1 MNFISIHPRSRLL
14 QRFVDG
20 ELEPATRRRVADHL
34 ARCRRCR
41 DTVTFGRELSVGAK
55 SLPSVAAPPRV
66 LAEVLADRAAGEH
79 VILPTYDA
87 SAPRRGTRALR
98 LTLAAAGIVA
108 VGVLATGR
116 PNARRDAATSSP
128 PDSLPTLLSVATS
141 LGLLPSAAYGQ
152 EVPPN
157 DSRMPPIT
165 DIDASSLGPLTLSY
179 EYTVTA
185 DSEPVQKPEHS
196 VVSIARAEVNGAPAW
211 RIANHSIDHKP
222 DPIETTYV
230 DRRSLRPLSRVAYNV
245 GFSRFTVAQRFV
257 ADSLLGTMRTT
268 SHGWPLARQLPA
280 TETSGPWL
288 VGGGMP
294 IALLRS
300 VRLHAQWRGKAAVVG
315 WGAVR
320 SDLVYPVTL
329 AVTGEERI
337 RIPAGTFDCWRLT
350 LSDTRRGRTLWVRK
364 SDQLPILLRD
374 TTRTPG
380 QVREAVL
387 ISVRFHE

>member
-1 MNFISIHPRSRLL
+1 
-14 QRFVDG
+14 
-20 ELEPATRRRVADHL
+20 
-34 ARCRRCR
+34 
-41 DTVTFGRELSVGAK
+41 
-55 SLPSVAAPPRV
+55 
-66 LAEVLADRAAGEH
+66 
-79 VILPTYDA
+79 
-87 SAPRRGTRALR
+87 
-98 LTLAAAGIVA
+98 
-108 VGVLATGR
+108 
-116 PNARRDAATSSP
+116 
-128 PDSLPTLLSVATS
+128 
-141 LGLLPSAAYGQ
+141 
-152 EVPPN
+152 
-157 DSRMPPIT
+157 
-165 DIDASSLGPLTLSY
+165 
-179 EYTVTA
+179 
-185 DSEPVQKPEHS
+185 
-196 VVSIARAEVNGAPAW
+196 
-211 RIANHSIDHKP
+211 
-222 DPIETTYV
+222 
-230 DRRSLRPLSRVAYNV
+230 
-245 GFSRFTVAQRFV
+245 
-257 ADSLLGTMRTT
+257 MRTT